1 MIDFLHLRAEYYVA
15 ENELNQELWHEAVF
29 KTGERVFYHHRSGVV
44 ISYRP
49 GTGKWYIAGK
59 LIALIHDTQ
68 VLNVDDIYGA
78 DVQEFV
84 NDINAYLRELLTI
97 PMLDVLEFEVLRIDY
112 CFNIRTSWVKE
123 YLDVFARAFRQTNTG
138 NRVDFTQEKRLSGSV
153 YIKTKSDYKDNTR
166 RNYVLNY
173 YDKFNRLEYLRKKGR
188 PVAESDWKYAENILR
203 LEVQCG
209 FQFIKQICED
219 LKCSQCLG
227 DLLDYRAAYYAHA
240 KIYERV
246 FKATANQDFLT
257 YQLAKK
263 QLKSKAA
270 LKTLQ
275 WSAELHNIGGTQF
288 FQGRKLVKEA
298 GIYPYAFI
306 RKGRGVEVL
315 ANPLRLIRD
324 KLVAIGA
331 VEEQPQ
337 STIDLGDEE

>member
-15 ENELNQELWHEAVF
+15 ENELNQELWHEAEL
-29 KTGERVFYHHRSGVV
+29 KTGERVFYHHRNGVV

-84 NDINAYLRELLTI
+84 NDINAYLRELLSI

-112 CFNIRTSWVKE
+112 CFNICTPWVEE

-153 YIKTKSDYKDNTR
+153 YIKTKGDYRANTR

-173 YDKFNRLEYLRKKGR
+173 YDKFNRLEYLREKGR
-188 PVAESDWKYAENILR
+188 PVAEPDWKYAESILR

-219 LKCSQCLG
+219 LKCSRFLG
-227 DLLDYRAAYYAHA
+227 DLMDYHVAYYAHA
-240 KIYERV
+240 RIYERV
-246 FKATANQDFLT
+246 FKANADQDFLT

-263 QLKSKAA
+263 QFKNHAA
-270 LKTLQ
+270 LRVME
-275 WSAELHNIGGTQF
+275 WAAEGHDITGTKFAQR
-288 FQGRKLVKEA
+288 RKLIKEA

-306 RKGRGVEVL
+306 RKRRGVEVL
-315 ANPLRLIRD
+315 ANPLRLIWD

-331 VEEQPQ
+331 VEKCA
-337 STIDLGDEE
+337 